1 MSNSIKEVLFK
12 FVFVVLAFSII
23 GHFVKGLNITIIK
36 SVAISSGIAIVDLIA
51 YIIRIYKDSKT
62 C

>member
-12 FVFVVLAFSII
+12 FVFVVLVLSII

-36 SVAISSGIAIVDLIA
+36 AVIISSGIAIVDLIA
-51 YIIRIYKDSKT
+51 YIIRIYKNSKT